1 LSFPK
6 DVGRKKLKIVHP
18 LERKRRLEKRKRK
31 NGSPIEKKKHLIIH
45 PFQRN
50 RRLGS
55 M

>member
-1 LSFPK
+1 ML
-6 DVGRKKLKIVHP
+6 GEEKLKIVHP
-18 LERKRRLEKRKRK
+18 LERKRRLEKSKR
-31 NGSPIEKKKHLIIH
+31 KKHLIIH